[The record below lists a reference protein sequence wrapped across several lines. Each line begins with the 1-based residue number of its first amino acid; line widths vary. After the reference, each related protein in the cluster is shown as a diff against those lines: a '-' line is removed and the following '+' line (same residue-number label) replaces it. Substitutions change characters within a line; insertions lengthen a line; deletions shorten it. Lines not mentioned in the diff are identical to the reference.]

1 MIFYFIM
8 FALLLACTGN
18 LVSRD
23 VELGELLK
31 SSSGSVKKTI
41 RKYVVSLSVALVCY
55 LRVILLNSYFNY
67 N

>member
-1 MIFYFIM
+1 M